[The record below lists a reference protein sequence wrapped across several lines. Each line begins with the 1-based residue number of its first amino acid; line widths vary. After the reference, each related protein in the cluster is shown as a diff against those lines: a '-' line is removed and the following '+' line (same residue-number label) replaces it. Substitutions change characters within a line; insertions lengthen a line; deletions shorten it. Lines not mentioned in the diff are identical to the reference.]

1 MDEGKRIAT
10 NGRADAQERPAS
22 DVGAD
27 VGTEEPR
34 NPRGKKI
41 VEYLDEAL
49 EMKNPL
55 AANVAVLNCDL
66 LLFASH
72 FRRQIEPVLEA
83 IPPATGGLGKLTPAI
98 DAHLRICRQV
108 ERFSTLIDRLTRA
121 KDVVDKGAGRARVL
135 GAECEKPSS

>member
-1 MDEGKRIAT
+1 MDEGKKIAT
-10 NGRADAQERPAS
+10 NGTADAQEQPAF

-27 VGTEEPR
+27 VGANDSR
-34 NPRGKKI
+34 DPRGKKI

-55 AANVAVLNCDL
+55 AANVAVLNSDL
-66 LLFASH
+66 LLFARH
-72 FRRQIEPVLEA
+72 MRRLIEPVLEA

-108 ERFSTLIDRLTRA
+108 ERFSTFIDRLSRA
-121 KDVVDKGAGRARVL
+121 KDVVDNGAGRTRVMD
-135 GAECEKPSS
+135 GECEKPQS